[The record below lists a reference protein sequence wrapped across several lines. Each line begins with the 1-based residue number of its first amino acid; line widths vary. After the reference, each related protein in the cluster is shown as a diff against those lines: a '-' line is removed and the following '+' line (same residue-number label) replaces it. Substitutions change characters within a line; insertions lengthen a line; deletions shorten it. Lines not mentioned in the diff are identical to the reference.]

1 MYTRVVRNMP
11 EAQFEVREN
20 TQTHQFHF
28 NLKAPNGEIIATSET
43 YKSKQGCLDGIASVK
58 LNAPR
63 ARIVDF
69 TETPPKVL

>member
-1 MYTRVVRNMP
+1 MRIHVVRKMP

-20 TQTHQFHF
+20 TETHQFHF
-28 NLKAPNGEIIATSET
+28 NLMAPNGKIIATSET
-43 YKSKQGCLDGIASVK
+43 YKDKQGCLDGIASVK

-69 TETPPKVL
+69 TETPPRIL